1 MHIDADGGPAYD
13 PSLMEHA
20 TGLIVIL
27 LVLFAA
33 FVFYNIHR
41 VRKGREVYLRRIS
54 GLEVI
59 DDVIGQATEQDRPI
73 MFNSGMQTIGVDLFC
88 SLAVMSYVVQRAGK
102 LSMPVMSP
110 VADPL
115 AYAMA
120 EEYWKDGY
128 AATGKEG
135 LFPVEDHLRYMTD
148 NQSAYAAGVAGWIKR
163 DRVAASFLFGN
174 YGYEA
179 LILAETGQQVGA
191 VQIACTPSIFQVPFF
206 LVSCDYT
213 VFGEEFYA
221 AGAYFGRDPVLT
233 GSLVGQDWFKLLLL
247 VLIVIGIVLSTV
259 FQQDIL
265 ASLLQG

>member
-1 MHIDADGGPAYD
+1 
-13 PSLMEHA
+13 MEHA
-20 TGLIVIL
+20 TGPILALLI
-27 LVLFAA
+27 LFSA
-33 FVFYNIHR
+33 FIFFNINR
-41 VRKGREVYLRRIS
+41 MRKGRDVFLRKIS

-73 MFNSGMQTIGVDLFC
+73 MFNPGNQGIGVDLFC
-88 SLAVMSYVVQRAGK
+88 SLAVMGYVVRRAGK
-102 LSMPVMSP
+102 LSMPVMVPLS
-110 VADPL
+110 DPL

-148 NQSAYAAGVAGWIKR
+148 NQSAYAASVAGWIKR
-163 DRVAASFLFGN
+163 DNVAGSFLFGN

-221 AGAYFGRDPVLT
+221 AGAYFSRDPVLT
-233 GSLVGQDWFKLLLL
+233 GSLVAQDWFKLLLL
-247 VLIVIGIVLSTV
+247 VLIVVGIVVATV
-259 FQQDIL
+259 FQQDIF